1 MKQYIEHIGVV
12 KKINGRSL
20 FVAISQQSSCSTCS
34 SKSSCFSSGK
44 NEMIVEVVSD
54 NAGNYSVGDTV
65 MLYASNRI
73 GYIAVFY
80 AYMLPLFI
88 LVIVLFS
95 SLKLFGLSDLAA
107 ILLSFASLAV
117 YYFIIYLFRDKLKNK
132 INFELK

>member
-1 MKQYIEHIGVV
+1 
-12 KKINGRSL
+12 
-20 FVAISQQSSCSTCS
+20 
-34 SKSSCFSSGK
+34 
-44 NEMIVEVVSD
+44 MIVEVVSD

>member
-88 LVIVLFS
+88 LVIVLFG